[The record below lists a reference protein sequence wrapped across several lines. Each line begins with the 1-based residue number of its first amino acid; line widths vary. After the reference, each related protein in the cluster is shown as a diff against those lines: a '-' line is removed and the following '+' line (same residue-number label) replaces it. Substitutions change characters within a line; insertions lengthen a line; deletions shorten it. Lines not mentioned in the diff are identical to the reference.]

1 MRPWKKHSRICRA
14 VIAVFAAAMATEA
27 VARQTPTDDF
37 NTGIHAGDYLSG
49 TFDFQGTLKDL
60 ICPPSPEA
68 AALNRYV
75 DCRVSYSTGTVGIE
89 IPLLSW
95 DVGDLNVSLGL
106 SYMTSGHKT
115 DELPSTVGLGWS
127 LTGVGCVSRDV
138 RCIPDEYSINHFF
151 NARDCTTGDIVDF
164 LKQTRDRDYDRYHY
178 SVPGYSGS
186 FYIMDGAVMQVPVSD
201 VAVIPDPRAT
211 LRDSYPG
218 FTIITPDGTRYSFT
232 ATERIHYSYIPGSY
246 SNNFV
251 RTDYTCLSTWLL
263 TKIVAPERR
272 DSVIISY
279 TDAGTWRRKHLNHL
293 KTFAHMWS
301 ASPTHSGPIPDSYDH
316 RESQAVTEFQT
327 PLVLSRIESRTGSVE
342 FFTVKSGVEGPPLLI
357 NRIVLKNKDGR
368 AIRNVVLG
376 YTKGQLD
383 SVAITSDGIMLDKRR
398 FKYNP
403 WGGGQ
408 SDFFGYPNFGGK
420 GNTNKDGILDENG
433 NPSANRKY
441 NFAAAT
447 GGTVKEMQDA
457 MGAVTTFD
465 YEPSTLF
472 LPRKSDIFGD
482 SVVSIGVRIKSIVT
496 TDKVSGRTRRRS
508 FAYENPVP
516 TVDLTMLHKTHFIA
530 RAGIQTTADVG
541 SSLGQIP
548 LYTLSAS
555 PTASCRLPG
564 FPVENARIYYGRVRE
579 TVDGTGI
586 DSPIVT
592 DYRYDTSRC
601 IHRFKSGR
609 YGGNYPDN
617 LAPDYM
623 RYLVSRG
630 GTHFDNLT
638 TALPV
643 SGHFQE
649 TILDNPAPLAEKTI
663 YERRG
668 NSLAVSSHTRYVNR
682 LETGGELVT
691 GIFIESLV
699 RARDEDVS
707 AKFNFGI
714 TKLTDA
720 SFFNTAVTWGRWFCD
735 SVIETRHYPDGSQRR
750 VVTANRYNRAGGWSQ
765 KRAGGKVDIVTD
777 NPFQSDT
784 TTFHDYADIPL
795 LQSSVV
801 SCNGESRGTYF
812 CYSMN
817 VKNSDFYAGVRARH
831 VLSLPVG
838 KAVVANKADTV
849 MTLYEYGR
857 FGGVTRPTRIT
868 LGRLGKRSMDS
879 RRIIGYDSHGNPA
892 GVSTR
897 GMPPVL
903 YTWDS
908 YGNLLSTEVE
918 GTGLRNRYEYIP
930 LVGCSR
936 VELSSGKIRN
946 YSYTG
951 GRLTGITD
959 RFNQGRT
966 RYSYALNAESPGS
979 GNFVEEETNTGR
991 GWMTVRKYF
1000 DGFGDNYLTYGIG
1013 LGGDRGNIMSA
1024 TDFDA
1029 VGRTVRAY
1037 TPLAAGSRD
1046 HVMTAAQISAT
1057 YASESIDRQPY
1068 SSVGY
1073 MAGNGSD
1080 RPVVTQAPGE
1090 ELAGHPSTARYECN
1104 RVGQGE
1110 YSCLMLTFKDGKLS
1124 YSPALSGWYDVV
1136 RATDPDGHTVL
1147 TFSDFLGQ
1155 KVLERRVLAQ
1165 EDYLDT
1171 YYVYDPWGNPRLI
1184 LQPEASAVME
1194 WRLGQDNVLPQDV
1207 IDSYAFVYEYDESMR
1222 VVSKKLPG
1230 CEPVRFC
1237 YDRCGQLAFSQD
1249 GNLRDEG
1256 RRMFYLYDTAGRP
1269 TLTGLCDAPA
1279 TWIVYTDTAM
1289 VSSRV
1294 DSPSIDKTYYSAP
1307 VAFGN
1312 PKMLNVWYYDT
1323 YPQLPGHSL
1332 DPNVTC
1338 PGLVAVSASA
1348 LMPPRGD
1355 QDRLI
1360 TVTYY
1365 DWDKRP
1371 AVVTTDIPGGG
1382 FVRTDTQFTLTD
1394 QVDSIWITTRMPGKP
1409 DIVDRYKYRY
1419 DHADRLKSVTYY
1431 HDDGAP
1437 VVLAVNGYDAL
1448 GRLATAKL
1456 PGETVSYAYNV
1467 RDALTYISSP
1477 RFSQQLRYA
1486 AGAAAP
1492 CYNGNIAEAVTQGN
1506 KYAYTYDNANRL
1518 TSAKY
1523 TPSAGDADYSATYAY
1538 DRNSNITALT
1548 RKGLNDVFG
1557 NYGPVDD
1564 LTMLYDG
1571 NRLSNVTETADEVLL
1586 ENSRD
1591 IKPIDPAFGDFLG
1604 LPPFSYDANG
1614 NTTRDI
1620 TRKIYGMT
1628 YNALNLPQSATISSE
1643 ALKLVIPSD
1652 ASRIDYTYDGAGM
1665 KHQVVHTTVTKAT
1678 FGNKVFTR
1686 TKRDT
1691 TRYVGSRIYENG
1703 QLDRVLTPY
1712 GYIKGGVHHTFLHD
1726 YQGNVAAVVA
1736 GDSLVQRTSYYPYG
1750 LPHANAH
1757 GATTNPYKYSG
1768 KEFDTFGGTDLYDFH
1783 ARYHAPSTGRFM
1795 TVDPLIGK
1803 MPGMSPYIYCG
1814 GNPINY
1820 IDPYGLTVWS
1830 TSDQEAIREF
1840 IEQVKRNLPMDDEM
1854 SQYNMVG
1861 WDKSDTGQ
1869 YRIDTDS
1876 KMLYYTTTSVEDGCV
1891 TITSH
1896 TRDLTESNQVEN
1908 FLFSLSKASFAL
1920 AAISAVGDNAGD
1932 ILSNRSMYDIGRK
1945 IPDNRIVTV
1954 RTPVRNFHMPAKA
1967 LKIVKAVGKG
1977 GGYCGMAI
1985 TGLLAYNDM
1994 YKGNYYTASARLGVA
2009 AIEFGT
2015 ARIPYGGPFIS
2026 LGITAAECVWGD
2038 QFYEWVEENYDNQ

>member
-14 VIAVFAAAMATEA
+14 VIAVFAAAMATET

-68 AALNRYV
+68 AALNRYA

-218 FTIITPDGTRYSFT
+218 FTIITPNGTRYSFT

-801 SCNGESRGTYF
+801 SCNGESRGTYL

-817 VKNSDFYAGVRARH
+817 VKNSDFYAGLRARH

-903 YTWDS
+903 YTWDN

-936 VELSSGKIRN
+936 IELSSGKIRN

-1024 TDFDA
+1024 TGFDA

-1046 HVMTAAQISAT
+1046 HVMTAAQISA
-1057 YASESIDRQPY
+1057 
-1068 SSVGY
+1068 
-1073 MAGNGSD
+1073 
-1080 RPVVTQAPGE
+1080 
-1090 ELAGHPSTARYECN
+1090 C
-1104 RVGQGE
+1104 
-1110 YSCLMLTFKDGKLS
+1110 CL
-1124 YSPALSGWYDVV
+1124 
-1136 RATDPDGHTVL
+1136 
-1147 TFSDFLGQ
+1147 
-1155 KVLERRVLAQ
+1155 
-1165 EDYLDT
+1165 
-1171 YYVYDPWGNPRLI
+1171 
-1184 LQPEASAVME
+1184 
-1194 WRLGQDNVLPQDV
+1194 
-1207 IDSYAFVYEYDESMR
+1207 
-1222 VVSKKLPG
+1222 
-1230 CEPVRFC
+1230 
-1237 YDRCGQLAFSQD
+1237 
-1249 GNLRDEG
+1249 
-1256 RRMFYLYDTAGRP
+1256 LYT
-1269 TLTGLCDAPA
+1269 
-1279 TWIVYTDTAM
+1279 
-1289 VSSRV
+1289 
-1294 DSPSIDKTYYSAP
+1294 SPSPRDPKTS
-1307 VAFGN
+1307 
-1312 PKMLNVWYYDT
+1312 
-1323 YPQLPGHSL
+1323 
-1332 DPNVTC
+1332 
-1338 PGLVAVSASA
+1338 
-1348 LMPPRGD
+1348 
-1355 QDRLI
+1355 
-1360 TVTYY
+1360 
-1365 DWDKRP
+1365 
-1371 AVVTTDIPGGG
+1371 
-1382 FVRTDTQFTLTD
+1382 
-1394 QVDSIWITTRMPGKP
+1394 RMP
-1409 DIVDRYKYRY
+1409 
-1419 DHADRLKSVTYY
+1419 
-1431 HDDGAP
+1431 
-1437 VVLAVNGYDAL
+1437 
-1448 GRLATAKL
+1448 
-1456 PGETVSYAYNV
+1456 
-1467 RDALTYISSP
+1467 SS
-1477 RFSQQLRYA
+1477 A
-1486 AGAAAP
+1486 
-1492 CYNGNIAEAVTQGN
+1492 
-1506 KYAYTYDNANRL
+1506 
-1518 TSAKY
+1518 
-1523 TPSAGDADYSATYAY
+1523 
-1538 DRNSNITALT
+1538 
-1548 RKGLNDVFG
+1548 
-1557 NYGPVDD
+1557 
-1564 LTMLYDG
+1564 
-1571 NRLSNVTETADEVLL
+1571 
-1586 ENSRD
+1586 
-1591 IKPIDPAFGDFLG
+1591 
-1604 LPPFSYDANG
+1604 
-1614 NTTRDI
+1614 
-1620 TRKIYGMT
+1620 
-1628 YNALNLPQSATISSE
+1628 
-1643 ALKLVIPSD
+1643 
-1652 ASRIDYTYDGAGM
+1652 
-1665 KHQVVHTTVTKAT
+1665 
-1678 FGNKVFTR
+1678 
-1686 TKRDT
+1686 
-1691 TRYVGSRIYENG
+1691 
-1703 QLDRVLTPY
+1703 
-1712 GYIKGGVHHTFLHD
+1712 
-1726 YQGNVAAVVA
+1726 
-1736 GDSLVQRTSYYPYG
+1736 
-1750 LPHANAH
+1750 
-1757 GATTNPYKYSG
+1757 
-1768 KEFDTFGGTDLYDFH
+1768 
-1783 ARYHAPSTGRFM
+1783 
-1795 TVDPLIGK
+1795 
-1803 MPGMSPYIYCG
+1803 
-1814 GNPINY
+1814 
-1820 IDPYGLTVWS
+1820 
-1830 TSDQEAIREF
+1830 
-1840 IEQVKRNLPMDDEM
+1840 
-1854 SQYNMVG
+1854 
-1861 WDKSDTGQ
+1861 
-1869 YRIDTDS
+1869 
-1876 KMLYYTTTSVEDGCV
+1876 
-1891 TITSH
+1891 
-1896 TRDLTESNQVEN
+1896 
-1908 FLFSLSKASFAL
+1908 
-1920 AAISAVGDNAGD
+1920 
-1932 ILSNRSMYDIGRK
+1932 
-1945 IPDNRIVTV
+1945 
-1954 RTPVRNFHMPAKA
+1954 
-1967 LKIVKAVGKG
+1967 
-1977 GGYCGMAI
+1977 
-1985 TGLLAYNDM
+1985 
-1994 YKGNYYTASARLGVA
+1994 
-2009 AIEFGT
+2009 
-2015 ARIPYGGPFIS
+2015 
-2026 LGITAAECVWGD
+2026 
-2038 QFYEWVEENYDNQ
+2038 